1 MVQLP
6 GLNAVTRLRLGAEHR
21 ADMIGNVRDIDPD
34 EIVEQHAAQVSR
46 RACSGR
52 AVLHLG
58 LIGLRVGA
66 ELLEIVDR
74 QVPCA

>member
-1 MVQLP
+1 M
-6 GLNAVTRLRLGAEHR
+6 
-21 ADMIGNVRDIDPD
+21 IDPD

-66 ELLEIVDR
+66 ELLEIVHR
-74 QVPCA
+74 QVLARDEHDWDLGDKRPR